1 MTALLDPQMRQA
13 GIGLVAASAVCW
25 STAGLF
31 VRMAD
36 LDSATL
42 VVWSALAACL
52 GLGLACALR
61 LKRGLLPAIANV
73 GLSGL
78 LYVLVAALCTISY
91 VISLRYTSV
100 ANVMTIYASLPF
112 VATAIAFLWLKERV
126 SRRFCVAGLV
136 AMGGVAITA
145 GAAATANDV
154 VGLLAGFVM
163 TATFAGQLVIAKRY
177 PEMDILL
184 VTAIAAGVSALVAA
198 PFMTTELPSTLQI
211 TGCALYGLVPYALGT
226 ALALAGGRLIKSGE
240 AGFIAMLDVVLGP
253 LWVWVFFSEQPTMQ
267 ALIGGAMVL
276 GAVAWYLSNENQA
289 VAAEVPT

>member
-1 MTALLDPQMRQA
+1 
-13 GIGLVAASAVCW
+13 
-25 STAGLF
+25 
-31 VRMAD
+31 MAD

-42 VVWSALAACL
+42 VVWSAFAACL

-61 LKRGLLPAIANV
+61 LKRGFLHAIASI
-73 GLSGL
+73 GISEI
-78 LYVLVAALCTISY
+78 LYVVVAALCTISY

-126 SRRFCVAGLV
+126 SRRFCVAGLM
-136 AMGGVAITA
+136 AMGGVAVTA
-145 GAAATANDV
+145 GAAATEDDV
-154 VGLLAGFVM
+154 VGLLAGLVM

-184 VTAIAAGVSALVAA
+184 VTAIAAGLSALVAA
-198 PFMTTELPSTLQI
+198 PFMTLDIPTTLQI
-211 TGCALYGLVPYALGT
+211 TGSTLYGLVPYGLGT

-253 LWVWVFFSEQPTMQ
+253 LWVWLFFIEQPTTQ
-267 ALIGGAMVL
+267 AMIGGAMVL
-276 GAVAWYLSNENQA
+276 GAVAWYLSSENRA
-289 VAAEVPT
+289 IPAELPT